1 MWKTNTKKIEGRGRV
16 LYQNFFCRSEGTESE
31 RDACFREKYTELPRR
46 GGAGGLPRRCSKR
59 EKANSNNAS
68 FWSCTSTSRGQVLY
82 LTHCLEGLHVDFF
95 LHKNKMLRPDSDV
108 AGVLVRRPK
117 KREHG
122 TVRCFLLLT
131 YEAYRTSLAPQVCD
145 TFWIYSGSSSVQKNK
160 RNLSSIVLRTR

>member
-1 MWKTNTKKIEGRGRV
+1 MLPTRKSQLEQRFILELHEHMEG
-16 LYQNFFCRSEGTESE
+16 
-31 RDACFREKYTELPRR
+31 KY
-46 GGAGGLPRRCSKR
+46 
-59 EKANSNNAS
+59 
-68 FWSCTSTSRGQVLY
+68 Y
-82 LTHCLEGLHVDFF
+82 LTHGLEGLHVDFF

-145 TFWIYSGSSSVQKNK
+145 TFWIYSGSSSVQN
-160 RNLSSIVLRTR
+160 N